1 MAQRSSAHSLLAR
14 RDEDA
19 NTHVPRDGVEG
30 GPQVEEEHGSLAA
43 GRERRSRV
51 IGRVLDVVVRR
62 DREHGDGTA
71 GSTDKELFE
80 RMSRQQ
86 ITYTREVCCAVRH
99 LRFRDDRSGQ

>member
-51 IGRVLDVVVRR
+51 VGRVLDVVVRR
-62 DREHGDGTA
+62 DRKHGDCTA
-71 GSTDKELFE
+71 DSTDEELIE
-80 RMSRQQ
+80 GSMSRQQ
-86 ITYTREVCCAVRH
+86 STRH
-99 LRFRDDRSGQ
+99 SGGVPGLTIPRRP